1 MQGLKSNIRYWG
13 YTLEYMLLVVLGT
26 LLLICVMT
34 GFDNLS
40 NLHIMYL
47 EMISDMGVLYILLM
61 MCMLAFSGAV
71 SYLPFTLS
79 MGSTRKNSFLGMQIV
94 MHFMEVQLVAIVMI
108 AKAILGKLNEF
119 GKVSYMVILLVT
131 VLFFAVAIGNFISA
145 AVLRFSRTV
154 GFIVYFG
161 ILALVVIGL
170 AFFVGYG
177 AGLESIRPF
186 LSNFLRGPVVLIAL
200 ALDALSIAVYYRVVR
215 KLEVRV

>member
-40 NLHIMYL
+40 NLHMLYL

-108 AKAILGKLNEF
+108 AKAILGKLDEF

-131 VLFFAVAIGNFISA
+131 VLFLAIAIGNFISV

-154 GFIVYFG
+154 GFVVYFG

-170 AFFVGYG
+170 AFLVGYG

>member
-94 MHFMEVQLVAIVMI
+94 MHFMEVQLAGIVII
-108 AKAILGKLNEF
+108 AKAILGKLDEF

-131 VLFFAVAIGNFISA
+131 VMFLAIAIGNFISA

-161 ILALVVIGL
+161 ILALVAIGF

>member
-26 LLLICVMT
+26 LLLICVVT

-40 NLHIMYL
+40 NLHMLYL

-71 SYLPFTLS
+71 TFLPFTLS

-94 MHFMEVQLVAIVMI
+94 MHFMEVQLAGIVMI
-108 AKAILGKLNEF
+108 AKAIIGKLDEF

-131 VLFFAVAIGNFISA
+131 VMFLAIAIGNFISA
-145 AVLRFSRTV
+145 AVLRFNRTV
-154 GFIVYFG
+154 GVVVYFG
-161 ILALVVIGL
+161 ILALIIIGI
-170 AFFVGYG
+170 AFLVGFG

-186 LSNFLRGPVVLIAL
+186 LSNLLRGPVVLIAL
-200 ALDALSIAVYYRVVR
+200 ALDALSMAVYYRVVR

>member
-26 LLLICVMT
+26 LLLICVVT

-40 NLHIMYL
+40 NLHMLYL

-94 MHFMEVQLVAIVMI
+94 MHFMEVQLAGIVII
-108 AKAILGKLNEF
+108 AKAILGKLDEF

-131 VLFFAVAIGNFISA
+131 VMFLAIAIGNFISA

-161 ILALVVIGL
+161 ILALVVIGF

-200 ALDALSIAVYYRVVR
+200 ALDALSIAVYYRVVK

>member
-26 LLLICVMT
+26 LLLICVVT

-40 NLHIMYL
+40 NLHMLYL

-108 AKAILGKLNEF
+108 AKAILGKLDEL

-131 VLFFAVAIGNFISA
+131 VLFFAIAIGNFISA

-161 ILALVVIGL
+161 ILALVAIGL

-177 AGLESIRPF
+177 AGLDSIRPF